1 MVWRIIPC
9 SVVLLQDVAF
19 ASTTHVTDCNSV
31 SSIAVAGR
39 QELALPAGAS
49 LKVLQKKIGWTY
61 PHHPLL
67 QKTVMYAYIYNIH
80 PYTCSVY
87 THHIS
92 PYYDSHVH
100 ILCVY
105 PYINVIYNYTIIR
118 RPRPTARGSASGKR
132 GCGQQEIQQRVGDQ
146 QQQQKPLQQ
155 QEEKVAKIHSSSK
168 RKKQPKSSFSMR
180 FR

>member
-1 MVWRIIPC
+1 MLHDFPVPC
-9 SVVLLQDVAF
+9 FFTKGQRSTKIWPFSVPF
-19 ASTTHVTDCNSV
+19 
-31 SSIAVAGR
+31 GR
-39 QELALPAGAS
+39 QNDTWKMTCSKGARFS
-49 LKVLQKKIGWTY
+49 CCHLDR
-61 PHHPLL
+61 LL
-67 QKTVMYAYIYNIH
+67 SCFIIFRDFYIYI
-80 PYTCSVY
+80 
-87 THHIS
+87 
-92 PYYDSHVH
+92 
-100 ILCVY
+100 
-105 PYINVIYNYTIIR
+105 YICNIR